1 MGSSGEA
8 MGEGPRACPFVAFEF
23 DRDQRSDRPDYRH
36 RCYAEP
42 TPAPRAIAHQE
53 AYCLSPNFS
62 ACPVF
67 LDWARRAAARPEAA
81 SAGLGAASAASA
93 VPAAA
98 AALTVEDLPQ
108 TADEAATEPEAEL
121 GSGPE
126 PEAEIETEPVEEG
139 PEQLAAFTAPDDV
152 DTPVPTPTP
161 EWSHEESPPGDWEA
175 EEELPQAAEPEP
187 EVPPVPP
194 FLAGRPEPTPR
205 APSSAASP
213 TASRVKREDVVPSWE
228 IDGRYG
234 AAPSPDQTRDRFGGI
249 ITAIAVIAILA
260 LGVAGVIFLPGM
272 LAGGGP
278 AATPSPSIGVTA
290 PPPTAEGSLPA
301 SAEPTQALTPSPT
314 LTTAPQTATPGP
326 EASPILYRVERGDN
340 LRRIARNFG
349 VTVQDILDANPQINN
364 PNHIEIGQVIAIPQ
378 PLPTAAP

>member
-1 MGSSGEA
+1 

-67 LDWARRAAARPEAA
+67 LDWARRAAARPEAV

-93 VPAAA
+93 APAAA
-98 AALTVEDLPQ
+98 LAVEDLPQ
-108 TADEAATEPEAEL
+108 TADEAATEPESEL
-121 GSGPE
+121 GPGPE
-126 PEAEIETEPVEEG
+126 PEAEIETEPAETG

-152 DTPVPTPTP
+152 VTPVPTPTP
-161 EWSHEESPPGDWEA
+161 EGSHEESSLGDWEA
-175 EEELPQAAEPEP
+175 AEEPPQRAEPEP

-205 APSSAASP
+205 ALSNVAPP
-213 TASRVKREDVVPSWE
+213 TLSRVKREDVVPSWE

-234 AAPSPDQTRDRFGGI
+234 AEPPPDQTRDRFGGI

-290 PPPTAEGSLPA
+290 PPPTAEGSLPPQTTQ
-301 SAEPTQALTPSPT
+301 PTTAPTPSPT
-314 LTTAPQTATPGP
+314 AAPATATPGP
-326 EASPILYRVERGDN
+326 EASPILYRIERGDN
-340 LRRIARNFG
+340 LRRIARSFG
-349 VTVQDILDANPQINN
+349 VTVQDILDANPQITN
-364 PNHIEIGQVIAIPQ
+364 PNHIEVGQVIEIPQ
-378 PLPTAAP
+378 PLPTAEP